1 MAEYRSVDEAIKS
14 VKSAE
19 EYIRIG
25 MEMCNEVALDFVENK
40 KGTFFLKLSLKRR
53 STCPVKVCLR
63 LAGPNCCV
71 TNW

>member
-40 KGTFFLKLSLKRR
+40 KGTFFLKLSHRTRKN
-53 STCPVKVCLR
+53 
-63 LAGPNCCV
+63 AIFYIMF
-71 TNW
+71 